1 MTPLAGPIL
10 TAAEMRA
17 AEDAVI
23 AAGTTVESLMDRAGQ
38 HIAAAVRRLAGSN
51 PILILCGPGNNG
63 GDGYVAAR
71 LLHKAGLKVRVAAL
85 GDPKTDPARAAKARW
100 PGPVEPF
107 ATAQP
112 APILID
118 ALFGTGLT
126 RGLDAPTTSS
136 PAKAGAQSERTIEGA
151 TPIAP
156 KLLELAQSANLRI
169 AIDLPSGVTTD
180 DGRVISPIPNYDV
193 TLALGAAKPSH
204 LLQPA
209 ASHCG
214 TVRILDIGVPITS
227 RAHVLAKPILSAPGP
242 DAHKYTRGMVAIVAG
257 TMPGAARLA
266 SIAAMRAGAG
276 YVLLLADDQGGP
288 DALVHKPFSAEA
300 IAERRIDA
308 LLIGPGLGRNADAED
323 KLDATLATDR
333 PLVIDG
339 DALHLLKGARL
350 SQLATRNAPAILTPH
365 AGEFDALFGTDAASK
380 VERARAAAMQSG
392 ATIVFKGADTV
403 IASPD
408 GDVRVATGASPWLS
422 TAGTGDVLAG
432 TIAAM
437 LAAGL
442 SPLEAA
448 AAGVWLHA
456 EAARRCGPAFIADD
470 LAQALSA
477 ARASQ

>member
-10 TAAEMRA
+10 TATEMRA
-17 AEDAVI
+17 AEDAAI
-23 AAGTTVESLMDRAGQ
+23 AAGGSVEILMERAGQ
-38 HIAAAVRRLAGSN
+38 QIAAAVRRLAGDN
-51 PILILCGPGNNG
+51 PILVLCGPGNNG

-71 LLHKAGLKVRVAAL
+71 LLHEAGLNVRVAAL
-85 GDPKTDPARAAKARW
+85 SDPKTDAARAAKAGW

-107 ATAQP
+107 ATAQS
-112 APILID
+112 APILVD

-126 RGLDAPTTSS
+126 RALDVPTTSS
-136 PAKAGAQSERTIEGA
+136 PAKAGAQSDRAIEGA

-156 KLLELAQSANLRI
+156 KLLELAQSAQLKI

-180 DGRVISPIPNYDV
+180 DGRVLSRIPNYDV
-193 TLALGAAKPSH
+193 TFALGAAKPSH

-214 TVRILDIGVPITS
+214 TVRIIDIGVPTTS
-227 RAHVLAKPILSAPGP
+227 RAHVLAKPALASPGP
-242 DAHKYTRGMVAIVAG
+242 HAHKYTRGMVAIVAG
-257 TMPGAARLA
+257 SMPGAARLA
-266 SIAAMRAGAG
+266 SSAAMRAGAG
-276 YVLLLADDQGGP
+276 YVLLLADDHDGP
-288 DALVHKPFSAEA
+288 DALVHKPFSADA
-300 IAERRIDA
+300 LAERRINA
-308 LLIGPGLGRNADAED
+308 LLIGPGLGRDADAED
-323 KLDATLATDR
+323 KLDATLATDH

-350 SQLATRNAPAILTPH
+350 SQLATRDIPSILTPH

-380 VERARAAAMQSG
+380 IDRARAAAMQSG
-392 ATIVFKGADTV
+392 ATIVLKGADTV
-403 IASPD
+403 IAGPD

-437 LAAGL
+437 LAARL
-442 SPLEAA
+442 APLEAA

-470 LAQALSA
+470 LAHALSA